1 MFLKRTLVSLLRISL
16 ITIFILPVF
25 AQMEKFA
32 EFKKTEIPFNLKC
45 KDSVFKKGKFDFEV
59 YRLQG
64 EYYLKIKRKGK
75 TVCLVHGQRE
85 WYDVFGLKIH
95 LDPNIP
101 DNPRLKI
108 KRNPNK
114 KILNMIFESGKKA
127 KYAFLKIIFR
137 VNYED

>member
-32 EFKKTEIPFNLKC
+32 EFKKTEIPFNLKY

-75 TVCLVHGQRE
+75 TVCLVLGQRE

-127 KYAFLKIIFR
+127 KYPFLKIIFR